1 MPFVKKKKTLDDMLV
16 KCQYCRKK
24 SKWDTCNACWKLVTS
39 GEAGLRKLIEVIE
52 KVRIKAKKR

>member
-24 SKWDTCNACWKLVTS
+24 SKWDTCNSCWKLVTG
-39 GEAGLRKLIEVIE
+39 GEAGLRKLSEILT
-52 KVRIKAKKR
+52 KVHSKKRR